1 MAQFTI
7 EGELRTTTGKRVN
20 RLRKQ
25 GIVPGTIYG
34 PFTEPVKAQFQ
45 YRPLEIALRDASSTN
60 VIDVVVDGK
69 SYPSLA
75 REVQRDI
82 IKGDIMHV
90 DFFAPDLSKKLR
102 ADIPI
107 ILEGE
112 SQPVI
117 ARKAIML
124 TGTNTVTVEMLPTNL
139 MDRIIVDLTVLK
151 AIGDEIKVADLPIAE
166 GITVLNEPEALIA
179 KLVQPAA
186 ARSAEAMNIIEGIE
200 AAEAESEEG
209 EDEDEGE
216 A

>member
-1 MAQFTI
+1 VAQFTI

>member
-209 EDEDEGE
+209 EDEDE